1 MSSVIVAG
9 AVIGAVVGG
18 GSSLMGI
25 KRGNRSQIKAFKKQ
39 MQYLQMNYNYN
50 QAALDRQERSMYDS
64 AMVELF
70 NLSVNAHQNNAQIE
84 AALAET
90 GTEGRSSKK
99 IEQTV
104 HGQTARQETA
114 IKEAYTQQVW
124 DVRGKKD
131 ALYISTK
138 ADVDQSKD
146 VLRSNLVGG
155 LPAFMQVLNSA
166 AQGAAIGAATAG
178 AGSALGSALSSGAS
192 TATTSA
198 LGSAAA
204 NTTGSGALVAGGV
217 QTSLGSGFLSSAG
230 YSTLTGATGAGAGA
244 ITTGSMTGSLALG
257 ASSGL
262 ADGLGSGTL
271 ATQVASTGTATSG
284 ASSSF
289 LANFNTAMAK
299 YKPYINMYNSFS
311 KIGNALYTNT
321 RRGGYYY

>member
-18 GSSLMGI
+18 GSSLYGI
-25 KRGNRSQIKAFKKQ
+25 KKGNRSQIKAFKKQ

-70 NLSVNAHQNNAQIE
+70 SLSVNAHQNNAQIE

-99 IEQTV
+99 IEQTI

-114 IKEAYTQQVW
+114 VKEAYTQQVW

-138 ADVDQSKD
+138 AEVDQSKD
-146 VLRSNLVGG
+146 ALRSNLVGG
-155 LPAFMQVLNSA
+155 FPAFMQVLSSA

-178 AGSALGSALSSGAS
+178 AGSALGSALNAGAN
-192 TATTSA
+192 TALNTGANTA
-198 LGSAAA
+198 LNAATNTAA
-204 NTTGSGALVAGGV
+204 NTAVNTATNTAVNTSAGAMAVDAISSAAPTVTQTVSTGAKAGG
-217 QTSLGSGFLSSAG
+217 
-230 YSTLTGATGAGAGA
+230 
-244 ITTGSMTGSLALG
+244 
-257 ASSGL
+257 
-262 ADGLGSGTL
+262 
-271 ATQVASTGTATSG
+271 
-284 ASSSF
+284 SF
-289 LANFNTAMAK
+289 LARFNTAYAQH
-299 YKPYINMYNSFS
+299 KPWIDFFD
-311 KIGNALYTNT
+311 KIGKIGSYYDSNFK
-321 RRGGYYY
+321 RGGYYY

>member
-18 GSSLMGI
+18 GSSLIGI

-114 IKEAYTQQVW
+114 VKEAYTQQVW

-138 ADVDQSKD
+138 AEVDQSKD
-146 VLRSNLVGG
+146 ALKSNLVGG
-155 LPAFMQVLNSA
+155 FPAFMQVLSSA

-178 AGSALGSALSSGAS
+178 AGSALGSALSTGAN
-192 TATTSA
+192 TALNAGANTA
-198 LGSAAA
+198 LNAATNTAA
-204 NTTGSGALVAGGV
+204 NTAVNTAANTAVNTTAGSMAVDAISSAAPTVTQTVSTGAKAGG
-217 QTSLGSGFLSSAG
+217 
-230 YSTLTGATGAGAGA
+230 
-244 ITTGSMTGSLALG
+244 
-257 ASSGL
+257 
-262 ADGLGSGTL
+262 
-271 ATQVASTGTATSG
+271 
-284 ASSSF
+284 SF
-289 LANFNTAMAK
+289 IARFNTAYAQH
-299 YKPYINMYNSFS
+299 KPWIDFFD
-311 KIGNALYTNT
+311 KIGKIGSYYDSNFK
-321 RRGGYYY
+321 RGGYYY